1 MRKLSK
7 YYKPYTLHILV
18 LIFLVGVQVFTDL
31 TLPTYM
37 AKIVDDGVMQQ
48 NLDGVLINGA
58 LMLGVTIIGVLAV
71 ILTSLISSRMSA
83 AISRS
88 MRTDVFSKVE
98 SFSLSEFDKFS
109 TASLITRST
118 NDIQHVQ
125 MFTMMFFR
133 FIISAPIMV
142 VGGLYKAI
150 NTNISLS
157 WIFAVAIP
165 LVFLIILVIMFK
177 LMPTFFNLQKL
188 LDRLNLVS
196 REQLTGIRVIRAL
209 NTQEHERQRFE
220 KANKDLTGR
229 NIFVNRVM
237 AVMHP
242 AMQLIMNFMT
252 VVIVWL
258 GAKMVDANELKIGD
272 ISAYTQYA
280 MIVMFGFMMFTFIF
294 IMIPRAIVSARR
306 ISEVL
311 DESPTIIDP
320 ENPRTSDAKTGSGI
334 VFSNVSFSYADAD
347 EPVLCDISF
356 HAKKG
361 QTTAIIGSTGCGKS
375 TLINLIPRFY
385 DVTEGEV
392 LVDGVNVKDYTQEDL
407 RDKIGFVPQRGVL
420 LSGTIESNLKVGN
433 EKATEQDI
441 KEALEIAQASF
452 VYNEMKDGIHTEIAQ
467 GGQNVSGGQKQRLSI
482 ARALIKKPDIYIF
495 DDSFSAL
502 DFKTDS
508 MLRQALSDNI
518 KDATIIIVAQRINT
532 IIDAQ
537 QIIVLDEGNVMGIGT
552 HDELLKECETYREI
566 ALSQLSEE
574 ELNERK

>member
-1 MRKLSK
+1 MKKLGK
-7 YYKPYTLHILV
+7 YYKPYILHILA

-37 AKIVDDGVMQQ
+37 AKIVDDGVMKQ
-48 NLDGVLINGA
+48 NINNVLINGA
-58 LMLGVTIIGVLAV
+58 LMLGVTIIGVFAV
-71 ILTSLISSRMSA
+71 ILISLISSRMSA
-83 AISRS
+83 AISKN
-88 MRTDVFSKVE
+88 MRTDVFAKVE

-142 VGGLYKAI
+142 AGGLYKAI
-150 NTNISLS
+150 KTNVGLS
-157 WIFAVAIP
+157 WIFAVMIP
-165 LVFLIILVIMFK
+165 LVFILILIIMFK

-196 REQLTGIRVIRAL
+196 REQLTGIRVIRSL
-209 NTQEHERQRFE
+209 NTEEHEMQRFE

-237 AVMHP
+237 AILHP
-242 AMQLIMNFMT
+242 AMQLVMNFMT
-252 VVIVWL
+252 VIIIWL
-258 GAKMVDANELKIGD
+258 GAKMVEAGELRIGD

-311 DESPTIIDP
+311 DETPTIIDP
-320 ENPRTSDAKTGSGI
+320 DNPSKPNTTDGGIIFSD
-334 VFSNVSFSYADAD
+334 VSFAYVDAD
-347 EPVLCDISF
+347 EPVLSNVTF

-361 QTTAIIGSTGCGKS
+361 ETTAIIGSTGCGKS
-375 TLINLIPRFY
+375 TLVNLIPRFY
-385 DVTEGEV
+385 DATNGEI
-392 LVDGVNVKDYTQEDL
+392 LVDGVNVKHYTQKEL
-407 RDKIGFVPQRGVL
+407 RNKIGYVPQRGVL
-420 LSGTIESNLKVGN
+420 FSGTIESNLKVGN
-433 EKATEQDI
+433 NNASEQDI
-441 KEALEIAQASF
+441 KEALEIAQADF
-452 VYNEMKDGIHTEIAQ
+452 VYTEMEDGINTEIAQ

-482 ARALIKKPDIYIF
+482 ARALIKNPDIYIF

-502 DFKTDS
+502 DFKTDA
-508 MLRQALSDNI
+508 MLRKALSEKI

-532 IIDAQ
+532 IIDAH

>member
-1 MRKLSK
+1 
-7 YYKPYTLHILV
+7 
-18 LIFLVGVQVFTDL
+18 VQVFTDL

-37 AKIVDDGVMQQ
+37 AKIVDDGVMEQ
-48 NLDGVLINGA
+48 NINNVLINGA
-58 LMLGVTIIGVLAV
+58 LMLGVTIIGVFAV
-71 ILTSLISSRMSA
+71 ILISLISSRMSA
-83 AISRS
+83 AISKNMRS
-88 MRTDVFSKVE
+88 DIFAKVE
-98 SFSLSEFDKFS
+98 SFSFSEFDKFS

-150 NTNISLS
+150 TTNIRLS

-165 LVFLIILVIMFK
+165 LVFILIIIIMFK

-188 LDRLNLVS
+188 LDKLNLVS
-196 REQLTGIRVIRAL
+196 REQLTGIRVIRSL
-209 NTQEHERQRFE
+209 NTEEHEMQRFE

-237 AVMHP
+237 AVLHP

-252 VVIVWL
+252 VIIIWL
-258 GAKMVDANELKIGD
+258 GAKMVEIGELRIGD

-311 DESPTIIDP
+311 EEIPTIINP
-320 ENPRTSDAKTGSGI
+320 ENPSKPDTTDGGI
-334 VFSNVSFSYADAD
+334 IFSNVSFAYGNAD
-347 EPVLCDISF
+347 EPVLSNVTF

-361 QTTAIIGSTGCGKS
+361 ETTAIIGSTGCGKS

-385 DVTEGEV
+385 DVTKGEV
-392 LVDGVNVKDYTQEDL
+392 LVDGVNVKHYAQKEL
-407 RDKIGFVPQRGVL
+407 RDKIGYVPQRGVL
-420 LSGTIESNLKVGN
+420 FSGTIESNLKVGN
-433 EKATEQDI
+433 NNATEQDMR
-441 KEALEIAQASF
+441 EALKIAQADF
-452 VYNEMKDGIHTEIAQ
+452 VYTEMENGINTEISQ
-467 GGQNVSGGQKQRLSI
+467 GGKNVSGGQKQRLSI

-508 MLRQALSDNI
+508 MLRAALAEKI

-532 IIDAQ
+532 IIDAN

>member
-7 YYKPYTLHILV
+7 YYKPYILHILA
-18 LIFLVGVQVFTDL
+18 LIFLVGVQVLADL

-37 AKIVDDGVMQQ
+37 AKIVDDGVMEQ
-48 NLDGVLINGA
+48 NINNVLINGA

-71 ILTSLISSRMSA
+71 ILISLISSRMSA
-83 AISRS
+83 SISKN

-125 MFTMMFFR
+125 MFTMIFFR

-150 NTNISLS
+150 NTNIKLS
-157 WIFAVAIP
+157 WIFVAAIP
-165 LVFLIILVIMFK
+165 LVFIIILVIMIK
-177 LMPTFFNLQKL
+177 LMPTFINLQKL
-188 LDRLNLVS
+188 LDKLNLVS

-209 NTQEHERQRFE
+209 NTQDHELQRFE
-220 KANKDLTGR
+220 KANRNLTDR

-237 AVMHP
+237 AVMNP

-252 VVIVWL
+252 VVIIWL
-258 GAKMVDANELKIGD
+258 GAKMVETGELKIGD
-272 ISAYTQYA
+272 ISAYTQFA
-280 MIVMFGFMMFTFIF
+280 MIVMFGFMIFTFIF

-311 DESPTIIDP
+311 DEAPTIVDP
-320 ENPRTSDAKTGSGI
+320 EDPVESNSAVDGDIIFSD
-334 VFSNVSFSYADAD
+334 VSFSYNDAD
-347 EPVLCDISF
+347 ESVLSNISF
-356 HAKKG
+356 RAKKG
-361 QTTAIIGSTGCGKS
+361 ETTAIIGSTGCGKS

-385 DVTEGEV
+385 DVTKGEV
-392 LVDGVNVKDYTQEDL
+392 LIDGVNVKDYTQKEL
-407 RDKIGFVPQRGVL
+407 REKIGYVPQRGVL
-420 LSGTIESNLKVGN
+420 FSGTIESNLRVGN
-433 EKATEQDI
+433 ENASEEDI
-441 KEALEIAQASF
+441 KEALEIAQADF
-452 VYNEMKDGIHTEIAQ
+452 VYTEMKDGINTEIAQ

-508 MLRQALSDNI
+508 MLRKALSEKI

-532 IIDAQ
+532 IVDAH
-537 QIIVLDEGNVMGIGT
+537 QIIVLDEGKIMGIGT
-552 HDELLKECETYREI
+552 HEELLKECETYREI

>member
-7 YYKPYTLHILV
+7 YYKPYILHILA
-18 LIFLVGVQVFTDL
+18 LIFLVGVQVLADL

-37 AKIVDDGVMQQ
+37 AKIVDDGVMEQ
-48 NLDGVLINGA
+48 NINNVLINGA

-71 ILTSLISSRMSA
+71 ILISLISSRMSA
-83 AISRS
+83 SISKN

-125 MFTMMFFR
+125 MFTMIFFR

-150 NTNISLS
+150 NTNIKLS
-157 WIFAVAIP
+157 WIFVAAIP
-165 LVFLIILVIMFK
+165 LVFIIILVIMIK
-177 LMPTFFNLQKL
+177 LMPTFINLQKL
-188 LDRLNLVS
+188 LDKLNLVS

-209 NTQEHERQRFE
+209 NTQDHELQRFE
-220 KANKDLTGR
+220 KANRDLTDR

-237 AVMHP
+237 AVMNP

-252 VVIVWL
+252 VVIIWL
-258 GAKMVDANELKIGD
+258 GAKMVETGELKIGD
-272 ISAYTQYA
+272 ISAYTQFA
-280 MIVMFGFMMFTFIF
+280 MIVMFGFMIFTFIF

-311 DESPTIIDP
+311 DEAPTIVDP
-320 ENPRTSDAKTGSGI
+320 EDPVESNSAVDGDIIFSD
-334 VFSNVSFSYADAD
+334 VSFSYNDAD
-347 EPVLCDISF
+347 ESVLSNISF
-356 HAKKG
+356 RAKKG
-361 QTTAIIGSTGCGKS
+361 ETTAIIGSTGCGKS

-385 DVTEGEV
+385 DVTKGEV
-392 LVDGVNVKDYTQEDL
+392 LIDGVNVKDYTQKEL
-407 RDKIGFVPQRGVL
+407 REKIGYVPQRGVL
-420 LSGTIESNLKVGN
+420 FSGTIESNLRVGN
-433 EKATEQDI
+433 ENASEEDI
-441 KEALEIAQASF
+441 KEALEIAQADF
-452 VYNEMKDGIHTEIAQ
+452 VYTEMKDGINTEIAQ

-508 MLRQALSDNI
+508 MLRKALSEKI

-532 IIDAQ
+532 IVDAH
-537 QIIVLDEGNVMGIGT
+537 QIIVLDEGKIMGIGT
-552 HDELLKECETYREI
+552 HEELLKECETYREI

>member
-1 MRKLSK
+1 MSKLGK
-7 YYKPYTLHILV
+7 YYRPYVLHIIA
-18 LIFLVGVQVFTDL
+18 LIFLVGVQVFADL

-37 AKIVDDGVMQQ
+37 AKIVDDGVMKQ
-48 NLDGVLINGA
+48 NINNVLINGA
-58 LMLGVTIIGVLAV
+58 LMLGVTIIGVFAV
-71 ILTSLISSRMSA
+71 ILISLISSRMSA
-83 AISRS
+83 AISKN
-88 MRTDVFSKVE
+88 MRTDIFSKVE

-142 VGGLYKAI
+142 IGGLYKAI
-150 NTNISLS
+150 TTNIGLS

-165 LVFLIILVIMFK
+165 LVFILILVVMFK

-196 REQLTGIRVIRAL
+196 REQLTGIRVIRSL
-209 NTQEHERQRFE
+209 NTEEHEMQRFE

-237 AVMHP
+237 AVLHP
-242 AMQLIMNFMT
+242 AMQLVMNFMT
-252 VVIVWL
+252 VIIIWL
-258 GAKMVDANELKIGD
+258 GAKMVDAGELRIGD

-311 DESPTIIDP
+311 DETPTIIDP
-320 ENPRTSDAKTGSGI
+320 DNPSKPNTNDGGI
-334 VFSNVSFSYADAD
+334 VFSDVSFAYGDAD
-347 EPVLCDISF
+347 ESVLSNITF

-361 QTTAIIGSTGCGKS
+361 ETTAIIGSTGCGKS

-385 DVTEGEV
+385 DVTKGEV
-392 LVDGVNVKDYTQEDL
+392 LVDGVNVKNYSQKEL
-407 RDKIGFVPQRGVL
+407 RDKIGYVPQRGML
-420 LSGTIESNLKVGN
+420 FSGTIESNLRVGN
-433 EKATEQDI
+433 SNATEQDI
-441 KEALEIAQASF
+441 KEALKIAQADF
-452 VYNEMKDGIHTEIAQ
+452 VYTEMEDGINTEIAQ

-508 MLRQALSDNI
+508 MLRKALSENI

-532 IIDAQ
+532 IIDAN

-552 HDELLKECETYREI
+552 HGELLKECETYREI